1 MQYDL
6 DLRARGKPA
15 RDLQGGFLDGGETN
29 CHGLK
34 PAERERTIIR
44 GHRGS
49 QALPSGAD
57 SQIKLVVAD
66 GHGPEQDR
74 KSTRLNSSHTVISY
88 AVFCLKK
95 KKQNI

>member
-1 MQYDL
+1 MGYGL
-6 DLRARGKPA
+6 LLAFVPA
-15 RDLQGGFLDGGETN
+15 PGIPAGFLDGGETN
-29 CHGLK
+29 RHGQK

-66 GHGPEQDR
+66 GHGPEQQV
-74 KSTRLNSSHTVISY
+74 TMPTHI
-88 AVFCLKK
+88 FG
-95 KKQNI
+95 